1 MQAIILAAG
10 MGRRLGELTKE
21 NTKCMINVCGKTLIE
36 RMLDQLSNHKIK
48 QIIIVIGYFGQKLK
62 DFIGENYKNIP
73 VKYIENSD
81 YKITN
86 NIYSL
91 YLAKDYLLL
100 DDTILL
106 ESDLIIDNSILDELI
121 NNSYPNLTAVS
132 KFENWMDGTVI
143 TIDEVNNILSFIPKK
158 DFLFS
163 NSDHYYKTINI
174 YKFSSLFSLNHYIP
188 FLEAYSRTMGN
199 NEYYEDVLR
208 VIAFLN
214 HSTLKAHV
222 ISPDQKWY
230 EIDDIQDADI
240 AETLFSNEE
249 NILNK
254 YQDRYGGYWR
264 FPRLLD
270 FCYLVNPYFP
280 TQRMKEEL
288 KYYFDTLLSEYPSSL
303 NVNCLLASKF
313 FGINHKYLAVG
324 NGAAELIKEIMIGLQ
339 GKIGIAV
346 PTFEEYYNRN
356 EADKFIPYIII
367 NNSFQ
372 YNKNDLISYFS
383 DNNINTLLLINPDN
397 PSGNFI
403 PINDILEI
411 AHWTNKNEILF
422 ILDESFVDFAEEKNN
437 SLINNETLN
446 NYPNMIIIK
455 SISKSFG
462 VPGLRLGIMA
472 SSDTSMI
479 NQIKKKLPI
488 WNINSFAEYFMQIF
502 NKYEK
507 DYNNACKK
515 IIYVREY
522 FLKDISCIK
531 YLRVIPSKANYF
543 LCEVLSPFTAKELT
557 FLLLNKYDILIKDC
571 SSKLGFNNKE
581 FVRIAVRSEGDNNK
595 LLTAL
600 KLLEK
605 EKNIDNKI

>member
-10 MGRRLGELTKE
+10 MGRRLGDLTKE
-21 NTKCMINVCGKTLIE
+21 NTKCMVSVCGKTLIE
-36 RMLDQLSNHKIK
+36 RMLDQLCVHEIK

-62 DFIGENYKNIP
+62 DFIGENYKGIP
-73 VKYIENSD
+73 VKYVENPD
-81 YKITN
+81 YKTTN

-100 DDTILL
+100 DETILL
-106 ESDLIIDNSILDELI
+106 ESDLILENSILDDLI
-121 NNSYPNLTAVS
+121 KNPYPNLTAVS

-143 TIDEVNNILSFIPKK
+143 TIDEDKNILSFIPKK

-163 NSDHYYKTINI
+163 NSDQYFKTVNI
-174 YKFSSLFSLNHYIP
+174 YKFSSSFSQNHYIP

-222 ISPDQKWY
+222 INSEQKWY

-240 AETLFSNEE
+240 AETLFANEAD
-249 NILNK
+249 ILNS
-254 YQDRYGGYWR
+254 YQKRYGGYWR
-264 FPRLLD
+264 FPKLLD

-288 KYYFDTLLSEYPSSL
+288 NYHFNTLLSEYPSSL

-324 NGAAELIKEIMIGLQ
+324 NGAAELIKEMMTCLQ
-339 GKIGIAV
+339 GKIGIVV

-356 EADKFIPYIII
+356 DVDKFVPYIIN

-372 YNKNDLISYFS
+372 YNKNDLIQYFS
-383 DNNINTLLLINPDN
+383 ENKINNLLLINPDN

-403 PINDILEI
+403 SIGDILDI
-411 AHWTNKNEILF
+411 GLWSNKNNIKF
-422 ILDESFVDFAEEKNN
+422 ILDESFIDFADEKSN
-437 SLINNETLN
+437 TLLQN
-446 NYPNMIIIK
+446 DILRKFPNMIIIK

-462 VPGLRLGIMA
+462 VPGLRLGVIA
-472 SSDTSMI
+472 SSDTVLI
-479 NQIKKKLPI
+479 NQIKKALPI

-507 DYNNACKK
+507 DYNSACKK
-515 IIYVREY
+515 IISVREK
-522 FLKDISCIK
+522 FLKDISFIN
-531 YLRVIPSKANYF
+531 YLRVIPSFANYF
-543 LCEVLSPFTAKELT
+543 LCEVLSPFTAKKLT

-581 FVRIAVRSEGDNNK
+581 YVRIAVRSEEDNSK
-595 LLTAL
+595 LLNAL
-600 KLLEK
+600 KKLINQELK
-605 EKNIDNKI
+605 

>member
-10 MGRRLGELTKE
+10 MGRRLGDLTKE
-21 NTKCMINVCGKTLIE
+21 NTKCMVSICGKTLIE
-36 RMLDQLSNHKIK
+36 RMLDQLNGHDIK
-48 QIIIVIGYFGQKLK
+48 QVVIVVGYFGQKLK
-62 DFIGENYKNIP
+62 DFIGEKYKGIP
-73 VKYIENSD
+73 VKYVENPD
-81 YKITN
+81 FKTTN

-106 ESDLIIDNSILDELI
+106 ESDLIIEDSILNDLI
-121 NNSYPNLTAVS
+121 KNPYPNLTAVS

-143 TIDEVNNILSFIPKK
+143 TIDETNNILSFIPKK
-158 DFLFS
+158 DFSFS

-174 YKFSSLFSLNHYIP
+174 YKFSSSFSQNHYLP
-188 FLEAYSRTMGN
+188 FLEAYSKTMGN

-208 VIAFLN
+208 VITFLN

-222 ISPDQKWY
+222 INYEQKWY

-240 AETLFSNEE
+240 AETLFANEE
-249 NILNK
+249 NILNN
-254 YQDRYGGYWR
+254 YQKRYGGYWR

-280 TQRMKEEL
+280 TQRMKDEL
-288 KYYFDTLLSEYPSSL
+288 KYHFDTLLSDYPSSL
-303 NVNCLLASKF
+303 SVNCLLASKF
-313 FGINHKYLAVG
+313 FGINQKYLAVG
-324 NGAAELIKEIMIGLQ
+324 NGAAELIKEIMAGLQ
-339 GKIGIAV
+339 GKIGIIV
-346 PTFEEYYNRN
+346 PTFEEYYNRCDTN
-356 EADKFIPYIII
+356 KFVPYIM
-367 NNSFQ
+367 NNSSFQ
-372 YNKNDLISYFS
+372 YNINDIIPYFVS
-383 DNNINTLLLINPDN
+383 KEINALLLINPDN

-403 PINDILEI
+403 PINDILDI
-411 AHWTNKNEILF
+411 AFWANKKNIRF
-422 ILDESFVDFAEEKNN
+422 ILDESFVDFAEEKSN
-437 SLINNETLN
+437 SLFNHDILRK
-446 NYPNMIIIK
+446 YPNMVIIK

-472 SSDTSMI
+472 SSDIQLI
-479 NQIKKKLPI
+479 NKTRKELPI

-507 DYNNACKK
+507 EYISACKK
-515 IIYVREY
+515 IISVREK
-522 FLKDISCIK
+522 FLKDMSIIN
-531 YLRVIPSKANYF
+531 YLRVIPSYANYF

-581 FVRIAVRSEGDNNK
+581 YVRIAVRSEEDNNR
-595 LLTAL
+595 LIEAL
-600 KLLEK
+600 KILK
-605 EKNIDNKI
+605 KG